1 MVPSL
6 VETQRWSSSSTITVR
21 SLHSSGSAQLLQAAI
36 GDTATEV
43 QAAIRHPK
51 LVAEKVLQA
60 DNDDTA
66 TEIQAAIRH
75 IDHAERRASIRN
87 NIRTKE
93 KL

>member
-1 MVPSL
+1 MGDAEKV
-6 VETQRWSSSSTITVR
+6 
-21 SLHSSGSAQLLQAAI
+21 LQAAI
-36 GDTATEV
+36 GETTTEV

-66 TEIQAAIRH
+66 MEIEAAIRH

-87 NIRTKE
+87 NIRIKRT
-93 KL
+93 L